1 MANPASQSVVR
12 ARPSLAS
19 EKLRGTRACPPT
31 DAPVPH
37 LLCRIKFIL
46 SSHGWSDVTSLDHL
60 PRVNKRREVEA
71 DDIHLLFG
79 AIGVLDHGAND
90 SILDFSVVQVHAD
103 FVADAELSVVR
114 SLWGWDAMECTPA
127 AE

>member
-1 MANPASQSVVR
+1 MQ
-12 ARPSLAS
+12 
-19 EKLRGTRACPPT
+19 
-31 DAPVPH
+31 DW
-37 LLCRIKFIL
+37 FIL
-46 SSHGWSDVTSLDHL
+46 TSHGWSDVTSLDHL

-71 DDIHLLFG
+71 DDIHLQFG

>member
-1 MANPASQSVVR
+1 
-12 ARPSLAS
+12 
-19 EKLRGTRACPPT
+19 
-31 DAPVPH
+31 
-37 LLCRIKFIL
+37 
-46 SSHGWSDVTSLDHL
+46 L